1 MNIRAEQP
9 EDLAAIWNVN
19 VAAFDRADEANLVDR
34 LRGGVATFSFVAVK
48 FDRIVGHIFFSPV
61 EIIAS
66 SGTTSTDPMVL
77 GLAPIAVL
85 PTEQRQ
91 GIGSALIRHSLAEC
105 ARYGCKAVVVLGN
118 PGYYHRFGFA
128 PASSQGL
135 SCEYPVPE
143 EAFMVLELELGALA
157 NRGGMVRY
165 RSEFDDLE

>member
-1 MNIRAEQP
+1 MKIRAEQP
-9 EDLAAIWNVN
+9 EDLADIWNVN
-19 VAAFDRADEANLVDR
+19 AAAFDREDEANLVDR

-61 EIIAS
+61 EIVPND
-66 SGTTSTDPMVL
+66 GTIIRELMVL

-85 PTEQRQ
+85 PTEQCQ
-91 GIGSALIRHSLAEC
+91 GIGSALIRHSLVEC

-118 PGYYHRFGFA
+118 PAYYSRFGFV

-135 SCEYPVPE
+135 RCKYAVPE

-157 NRGGMVRY
+157 NRGGMVKY